1 MGSHE
6 RRMNRPLQRPR
17 MGRKCV
23 CVRTQVIG
31 VGNREECG
39 FLGWCV
45 AQDRAHKPCQGAQF
59 FSLQITKSHRY
70 DVNPDVGMVRSI
82 TEKALSGSLERSV
95 ADE

>member
-1 MGSHE
+1 
-6 RRMNRPLQRPR
+6 

-23 CVRTQVIG
+23 RVRTQVTG

-39 FLGWCV
+39 FLGWRV
-45 AQDRAHKPCQGAQF
+45 AQDRAHKLCQGAQF

-70 DVNPDVGMVRSI
+70 DVNTDVGMVRS

-95 ADE
+95 TVNRRQTQRALQATSRC